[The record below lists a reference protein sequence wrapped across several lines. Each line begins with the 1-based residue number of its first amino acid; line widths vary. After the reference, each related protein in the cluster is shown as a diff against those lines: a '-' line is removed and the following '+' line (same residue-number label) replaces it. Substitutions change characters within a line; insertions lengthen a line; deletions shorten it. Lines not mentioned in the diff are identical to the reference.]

1 MAWNNPV
8 TWSDGTIPDEDD
20 LNQQIRDNM
29 NALSTHTH
37 SGAAGD
43 GSATLSG
50 VDSITTDDASST
62 PAAAGSNKVI
72 IFSEGGVLKMRAGAS
87 GSALTFSTT
96 DHSHTISQGSGAS
109 FTSEASVSTAT
120 TYSGGSAQSQAT
132 YTPTVTAGQKHAIEV
147 FGSVVFTAVDGADS
161 SETFYMNFEKGGT
174 QTSEISV
181 NYNPSSNKVVQLQGA
196 QIYIE
201 SAASSTVFE
210 NDYRAD
216 TTGSVQYRT
225 LIVQELRCQ

>member
-1 MAWNNPV
+1 MAWTNPK
-8 TWSDGTIPDEDD
+8 TWADGEIPTDD
-20 LNQQIRDNM
+20 ILNTHIRDNL

-50 VDSITTDDASST
+50 VDSITTDDAGST
-62 PAAAGSNKVI
+62 PSAPGSNKVI

-96 DHSHTISQGSGAS
+96 DHSHTIAQGSGAS
-109 FTSEASVSTAT
+109 FTSEASVGVAT
-120 TYSGGSAQSQAT
+120 TYGGASAQAQAT

-147 FGSVVFTAVDGADS
+147 FGSVVFTASSGSGDS
-161 SETFYMNFEKGGT
+161 TFYMNFEKDGT

-181 NYNPSSNKVVQLQGA
+181 AYNPTTNPTEQLQGT

-210 NDYRAD
+210 NDYRA
-216 TTGSVQYRT
+216 TQPGNVQYRV

>member
-1 MAWNNPV
+1 MAWTNPK
-8 TWSDGTIPDEDD
+8 TWADGEIPDEDV
-20 LNQQIRDNM
+20 LNTHIRDNM
-29 NALSTHTH
+29 NALSTHSH

-50 VDSITTDDASST
+50 VDSITTDDAGST
-62 PAAAGSNKVI
+62 PSAPGSNKVI

-120 TYSGGSAQSQAT
+120 TYSGGSCQSQAT

-147 FGSVVFTAVDGADS
+147 FGSVVFTAVSGADS
-161 SETFYMNFEKGGT
+161 SETFYMNFEKDGT

-181 NYNPSSNKVVQLQGA
+181 NYNPSSDTIVQLQGA

-216 TTGSVQYRT
+216 TTGSVQYRV